1 MADNTRLSDADL
13 IAKCLNQDAEAWEV
27 LVRRYQRLIASITF
41 KYGLS
46 SEDAAD
52 ISQSV
57 CVALFQQLASL
68 RKQGK
73 LSSWIITVTVRECWK
88 FRRRQAPTES
98 LDNPERETQA
108 ELADPSQQSPDEW
121 LLSLERHHLLQQGI
135 EPLPEH
141 CRQLIEHLFYGEEA
155 LPYAEISRR
164 MGMPIASIGPTRAR
178 CLEKL
183 RASLKNLGFF

>member
-1 MADNTRLSDADL
+1 M
-13 IAKCLNQDAEAWEV
+13 

-57 CVALFQQLASL
+57 CVTLFEQLPSL
-68 RKQGK
+68 RKQDK

-88 FRRRQAPTES
+88 FRRRQVPTES
-98 LDNPERETQA
+98 LDNPERETHS
-108 ELADPSQQSPDEW
+108 ELADPSQELPDEW
-121 LLSLERHHLLQQGI
+121 LLSLERSHLLQRAV
-135 EPLPEH
+135 EPLPAQ

-164 MGMPIASIGPTRAR
+164 MGMPVASIGPTRAR

-183 RASLKNLGFF
+183 KASLKKIGFF